1 MQRPFFKNQP
11 KTNNIDTMRN
21 KKMYDIPIRK
31 CIYYCLLNNFSVET
45 AVIEMVVKEMTGDCV
60 QSLPS
65 VATISRMA
73 YEMGVLSD
81 IQSGEL
87 LVTQDN
93 ITLAWDA
100 TCIDGSHI
108 NEVHICAPGEEKLMC
123 CRLMSFLVEKRMII
137 IPTLPIR

>member
-1 MQRPFFKNQP
+1 
-11 KTNNIDTMRN
+11 
-21 KKMYDIPIRK
+21 
-31 CIYYCLLNNFSVET
+31 
-45 AVIEMVVKEMTGDCV
+45 MVVKEMTGDCV

-93 ITLAWDA
+93 ILLAWDA

-108 NEVHICAPGEEKLMC
+108 NEVHICAPG
-123 CRLMSFLVEKRMII
+123 
-137 IPTLPIR
+137 

>member
-1 MQRPFFKNQP
+1 M
-11 KTNNIDTMRN
+11 
-21 KKMYDIPIRK
+21 
-31 CIYYCLLNNFSVET
+31 IYLSENAYTLVFLIMFLLKLLQT
-45 AVIEMVVKEMTGDCV
+45 VIEMAVKEMTGDCV

-108 NEVHICAPGEEKLMC
+108 NEVHICAPGGKANVLQINGGKTDDYC
-123 CRLMSFLVEKRMII
+123 